1 MFIGKPQELWCSILN
16 ISCEGKTLKTREIV
30 KSPGQYVWFENEER
44 NVEESLFEE
53 KILTENQLC
62 PRVSEF
68 VWFDESENESKDIIE
83 TLPDD
88 VIESDLDKLM
98 EKVIK
103 SSSNLLI

>member
-1 MFIGKPQELWCSILN
+1 MFIGKTQEVWCSILN
-16 ISCEGKTLKTREIV
+16 ISCEEKTVETKEIV
-30 KSPGQYVWFENEER
+30 KSPAEYVWFENEQRKEKD
-44 NVEESLFEE
+44 NLFAD
-53 KILTENQLC
+53 KIPTENQPC
-62 PRVSEF
+62 PRVNEF
-68 VWFDESENESKDIIE
+68 VWFDASQKESKDIIK